1 MCNRGGG
8 GGGVGSGVVVG
19 RGGVGSLGA
28 ETAFA
33 RADSPTFPQITLP
46 NYQMNILIDSCFFG
60 MIFTEPRG
68 HKKTCAHDERTWF
81 MCKIFSPPQNIT
93 PYKQAF
99 SISDDGA
106 VCVEGV
112 RFLVDELRVSVN
124 DVMVH
129 PSIVVP
135 PPPCYSE
142 AIFTPRRGLIV
153 HCHFC
158 YWPLPEWNTL
168 KFSPY
173 LCFLMASF

>member
-93 PYKQAF
+93 PTSKLSVFPMMALF
-99 SISDDGA
+99 ASRGS
-106 VCVEGV
+106 V
-112 RFLVDELRVSVN
+112 FLSMNCASLSMTLWFTRASL
-124 DVMVH
+124 
-129 PSIVVP
+129 SP
-135 PPPCYSE
+135 PPHVILRP
-142 AIFTPRRGLIV
+142 FLHRG
-153 HCHFC
+153 
-158 YWPLPEWNTL
+158 EG
-168 KFSPY
+168 
-173 LCFLMASF
+173 